1 MIVVR
6 LSNSVNTLKST
17 EFDINSDGNLSAD
30 HQTYAVVYFL
40 GKQGDCILS
49 PTLELGRP
57 SDLL

>member
-1 MIVVR
+1 MLR
-6 LSNSVNTLKST
+6 LHNSVNTLKIT

-30 HQTYAVVYFL
+30 HQTCAVVYYL

-57 SDLL
+57 SDWL